1 MCSTC
6 CTSDLRSSL
15 RLTTAN
21 RLLFIVFSRF
31 CNWLVDEGKADAWN
45 PAKYTIVPPAHMGRA
60 VQHGDDVTNCG
71 VFVCFYM
78 FWFATGR
85 VRYVRILG
93 ADLP

>member
-1 MCSTC
+1 M
-6 CTSDLRSSL
+6 
-15 RLTTAN
+15 
-21 RLLFIVFSRF
+21 FSRF
-31 CNWLVDEGKADAWN
+31 CNWLVDEGKSDAWN

-85 VRYVRILG
+85 VRYVRTLG